1 MVTKIPLIFLFIMLS
16 FNVMANNIENKLV
29 TQDGTYETVSL
40 EKDVITLKVI
50 QTDVKSLQDYKDPK
64 KGLKTNLD
72 HMIDMAHQACSEN
85 SKPDILLYHEF
96 PLTGYSS
103 GSRLEKLK
111 YTIQVPGPETE
122 ALGKVAKDCD
132 TYLIFGSYATDP
144 EWPQHIL
151 SLNTVIG
158 RDGEI
163 KKVFW
168 KPRNIKRIY
177 KDREITTT
185 TIEAVRDR
193 YREKYGIDE
202 EFPILR
208 TEFGNIAVSTVQG
221 DPFIYAAFAMKG
233 VEIMLRTAT
242 LFSEADVLSMAWINN
257 FYSAMSNITLPLGT
271 PYSSSGGKSLIA
283 SPQGEIM
290 VQDPSTHEEGII
302 SAEIPI
308 ADFRKNRTIPNY
320 ALEMVESVFSQ
331 YQQEIPINHLDMVT
345 DQLPQTGEEMKE
357 LFDQISRYL
366 NQGSMSVPSI
376 KN

>member
-1 MVTKIPLIFLFIMLS
+1 MLS
-16 FNVMANNIENKLV
+16 LDIMADESENKLV
-29 TQDGTYETVSL
+29 NQDGTYKTVAL
-40 EKDVITLKVI
+40 EKEIITLKVV
-50 QTDVKSLQDYKDPK
+50 QTDVHSMQDYEDPQQ
-64 KGLKTNLD
+64 GLKTNLD
-72 HMIDMAHQACSEN
+72 HMIDMANKACSEN

-103 GSRLEKLK
+103 GSRSEKLN

-122 ALGKVAKDCD
+122 ALGEVAKACD
-132 TYLIFGSYATDP
+132 TYLVFGSYATDP
-144 EWPQHIL
+144 EWPEHIL

-168 KPRNIKRIY
+168 KSRNIKRLY
-177 KDREITTT
+177 KDKEITTT

-193 YREKYGIDE
+193 YREKYGIEE

-208 TEFGNIAVSTVQG
+208 TEFGNLAVSTVQG
-221 DPFIYAAFAMKG
+221 DPFIFAAFAMKG

-257 FYSAMSNITLPLGT
+257 FYSALSNITLPLGT
-271 PYSSSGGKSLIA
+271 PYSAGGGKSLIA
-283 SPQGEIM
+283 SPQGAIM
-290 VQDPSTHEEGII
+290 AQDASTHEEGIV

-308 ADFRKNRTIPNY
+308 AEFRKNRTIPNY

-331 YQQEIPINHLDMVT
+331 YQQEIPLNHLDMPS

-366 NQGSMSVPSI
+366 NQGSMSEPVI